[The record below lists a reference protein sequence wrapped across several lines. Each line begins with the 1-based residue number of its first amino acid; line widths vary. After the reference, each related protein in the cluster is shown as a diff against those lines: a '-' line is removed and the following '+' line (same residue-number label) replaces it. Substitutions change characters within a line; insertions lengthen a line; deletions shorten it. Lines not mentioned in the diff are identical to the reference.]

1 MPSLVAPPI
10 LRMALPHR
18 EAAPFLTEDIDGTL
32 SCLDGFLCVIV
43 LEDDCAYAVCEA
55 AAGGRGGLLTV
66 DLLSLG
72 GGPVNLVLVHHT
84 GNKGKWRVRRI
95 W

>member
-1 MPSLVAPPI
+1 M
-10 LRMALPHR
+10 
-18 EAAPFLTEDIDGTL
+18 
-32 SCLDGFLCVIV
+32 IV

-72 GGPVNLVLVHHT
+72 GGPVNLLLVHHT
-84 GNKGKWRVRRI
+84 GNTGMWRIRRI
-95 W
+95 R

>member
-1 MPSLVAPPI
+1 M
-10 LRMALPHR
+10 R
-18 EAAPFLTEDIDGTL
+18 
-32 SCLDGFLCVIV
+32 V

-72 GGPVNLVLVHHT
+72 GGPVSLVLVHHT
-84 GNKGKWRVRRI
+84 GNMGKGRVRRI
-95 W
+95 R